1 MPTFLI
7 FESTSIRRVMYRQ
20 SGKIFLFLTLTTI
33 TVMAKE
39 PINKL
44 WDYSNPKASEERFRE
59 RLAEEEKD
67 NSTLAER
74 MEIMTQI
81 ARAEGLQQKFDEAH
95 KTLDTV
101 EASLPTHGS
110 TLVETRYHLERGRAF
125 NSSGNKEKAKEEF
138 LKALES
144 GKKGGHD
151 YYAIDAIHMMGI
163 ADEHAKQLEWT
174 EQGIAMA
181 EASTE
186 DRAKLWLGTFYNN
199 SGWTYFGM
207 GEYKKALDLFIK
219 NEKFA
224 ESRNN
229 TTDIQIARWS
239 QGKMHRFLKQID
251 TALSIQYSLEKAIHD
266 KTMEEDGYVYEEIAE
281 CLLAEGKANDAK
293 PFFKRAYT
301 LLSKDIWLQKDEKA
315 RLERMEELSK

>member
-1 MPTFLI
+1 
-7 FESTSIRRVMYRQ
+7 MYRQ
-20 SGKIFLFLTLTTI
+20 SGKIFVFLLIIATTG
-33 TVMAKE
+33 MAKE

-44 WDYSNPKASEERFRE
+44 WNFSDPKASEERFRA
-59 RLAEEEKD
+59 RLAEEEKE
-67 NSTLAER
+67 NSPLADR

-101 EASLPTHGS
+101 EASLPSLGS
-110 TLVETRYHLERGRAF
+110 TLLETRYHLERGRAF

-144 GKKGGHD
+144 GKKGAHD

-163 ADEHAKQLEWT
+163 ADEPAKQLEWT
-174 EQGIAMA
+174 ERGIAMA

-207 GEYKKALDLFIK
+207 GEYQKALDLFIK

-229 TTDIQIARWS
+229 LNDVQIAKWS
-239 QGKMHRFLKQID
+239 QAKMYRFLKQLD
-251 TALSIQYSLEKAIHD
+251 TALSIQRTLEKAMQD
-266 KTMEEDGYVYEEIAE
+266 KSMEEDGYVYEEIAE
-281 CLLAEGKANDAK
+281 CLLAEGKANAAK
-293 PFFKRAYT
+293 PYFKRAYH

-315 RLERMEELSK
+315 RLERMEELGK

>member
-7 FESTSIRRVMYRQ
+7 FESTTTGRVMYSQ
-20 SGKIFLFLTLTTI
+20 SGKIFIFLVIIATT
-33 TVMAKE
+33 TMAKE

-44 WDYSNPKASEERFRE
+44 WDFNDPKLSESRFRG
-59 RLAEEEKD
+59 RLADEEKE
-67 NSTLAER
+67 NAPLVER
-74 MEIMTQI
+74 MEILTQV

-101 EASLPTHGS
+101 EATLASLNS
-110 TLVETRYHLERGRAF
+110 TYLDTRYYLERGRAF
-125 NSSGNKEKAKEEF
+125 NSSGKKEEAKQEF
-138 LKALES
+138 LKAIES

-151 YYAIDAIHMMGI
+151 YYTIDGIHMMAV
-163 ADEHAKQLEWT
+163 ADEPAKQLDWT
-174 EQGIAMA
+174 ELGIAMA
-181 EASTE
+181 EASSE

-207 GEYKKALDLFIK
+207 KEYQKALDLFIK

-229 TTDIQIARWS
+229 KSDVQIAKWC
-239 QGKMHRFLKQID
+239 QAKMYRFLKQLD
-251 TALSIQYSLEKAIHD
+251 TSLSIQRELEKAMQD
-266 KTMEEDGYVYEEIAE
+266 KTMDEDGYVYEEIAE
-281 CLLAEGKANDAK
+281 CLLAQGKANDAK
-293 PFFKRAYT
+293 PYFRRAYD
-301 LLSKDIWLQKDEKA
+301 LLSKDIWLQKDEKP

>member
-1 MPTFLI
+1 
-7 FESTSIRRVMYRQ
+7 MYRQ
-20 SGKIFLFLTLTTI
+20 SGKIFVFLTLITI

-44 WDYSNPKASEERFRE
+44 WDYSDPKTSEIRFRS
-59 RLAEEEKD
+59 RLAEEEKE
-67 NSTLAER
+67 NSPLADR
-74 MEIMTQI
+74 MEILTQI
-81 ARAEGLQQKFDEAH
+81 ARSEGLQQMFDEAH

-101 EASLPTHGS
+101 EVSLPSIAS

-144 GKKGGHD
+144 GKKGAHD
-151 YYAIDAIHMMGI
+151 YYAIDAVHMMGI
-163 ADEHAKQLEWT
+163 ADEPTKQLEWT
-174 EQGIAMA
+174 EAGIKMA
-181 EASTE
+181 EASNE

-207 GEYKKALDLFIK
+207 GEYQKALDLFIK
-219 NEKFA
+219 NEKFG

-229 TTDIQIARWS
+229 VKDVQIAKWC
-239 QGKMHRFLKQID
+239 QAKMYRFLKHLD
-251 TALSIQYSLEKAIHD
+251 TALSIQLGLEKEMLGG
-266 KTMEEDGYVYEEIAE
+266 TMEEDGYVYEEIAE
-281 CLLAEGKANDAK
+281 CLLAQEKASDAK
-293 PFFKRAYT
+293 PYFKRAYD

-315 RLERMEELSK
+315 RLERMNELSK

>member
-1 MPTFLI
+1 
-7 FESTSIRRVMYRQ
+7 MYRQ
-20 SGKIFLFLTLTTI
+20 SGKIFVFLSLITI

-39 PINKL
+39 PISKL
-44 WDYSNPKASEERFRE
+44 WDYSDPKASEERFRA
-59 RLAEEEKD
+59 RLAEEEKE
-67 NSTLAER
+67 NSPLADR
-74 MEIMTQI
+74 MEILTQI

-101 EASLPTHGS
+101 EASLPTLGS

-144 GKKGGHD
+144 GKKGGHN

-163 ADEHAKQLEWT
+163 ADEPTKQLGWT
-174 EQGIAMA
+174 ERGIAMA

-207 GEYKKALDLFIK
+207 KEYQKSLDLFIK

-229 TTDIQIARWS
+229 IKDVQIAKWS
-239 QGKMHRFLKQID
+239 QAKMYRFLQQLD
-251 TALSIQYSLEKAIHD
+251 TALSIQRSLEIAMQD
-266 KTMEEDGYVYEEIAE
+266 KTMDEDGYVYEEIAE
-281 CLLAEGKANDAK
+281 CLLAGGNTNDAK
-293 PFFKRAYT
+293 PYFKRAYDQ
-301 LLSKDIWLQKDEKA
+301 LSKDIWLQKDEKA